1 MADLRRSMS
10 LSHATSLVVG
20 IILGASIFVQ
30 PSEITHLIPN
40 ARKMVV
46 VWVIA
51 GALTLCGALVCA
63 ELAAA
68 FPETGGVY
76 VFLKRIFSPALGFLW
91 GWGMFWSVHSGII
104 AAIAVVMARYAT
116 YFIPMGE
123 RGIRVTAMAAIL
135 LLSGLNYVGIR
146 AGSLLQ
152 VILTVTKV
160 AAILLLV
167 SLLFL
172 FGGAAHRSLSPAA
185 DNYAQY
191 SWQVYGLAIAAGLFS
206 FGGWHMVTYA
216 AGETREPA
224 RTIPLA
230 LILGTLIVCVCYIA
244 LNSGYLRVMNVAEI
258 AKSNHAA
265 ADAIERAVGSR
276 SSAAVAALVVISAFG
291 SLNGIILAGP
301 RVYYAMAEDGLA
313 FRWLGAVDRRR
324 KTPHLAILAQAVWSC
339 VLVATNS
346 YRQLFTRVV
355 YSEWIFF
362 ALLAVGFFVL
372 RQRGELRPHYLRGPL
387 LILPALF
394 IIASLGIVWSQVSA
408 DPHGSA
414 LGIGLLLIGLPVYFI
429 WSRQMPKEEHARAGD

>member
-10 LSHATSLVVG
+10 LPHATSLVVG

-30 PSEITHLIPN
+30 PSEITHLIPD
-40 ARKMVV
+40 ARKMIV
-46 VWVIA
+46 VWLIA

-68 FPETGGVY
+68 YPETGGVY

-104 AAIAVVMARYAT
+104 AAIAVVMSRYAT
-116 YFIPMGE
+116 YFVAMGE

-135 LLSGLNYVGIR
+135 LLSGLNYLGIK

-152 VILTVTKV
+152 VILTATKV
-160 AAILLLV
+160 GAILLLV
-167 SLLFL
+167 LVLFV
-172 FGGAAHRSLSPAA
+172 FGGAAHRALSA
-185 DNYAQY
+185 DANNSAQY
-191 SWQVYGLAIAAGLFS
+191 SWQMYGLAIAAGLFS

-230 LILGTLIVCVCYIA
+230 LILGTLIVCICYIA
-244 LNSGYLRVMNVAEI
+244 LNAGYLRVMNVAEI
-258 AKSNHAA
+258 AKSNRVA
-265 ADAIERAVGSR
+265 ADAIERALGSR
-276 SSAAVAALVVISAFG
+276 SGAAIAALVVISAFG

-313 FRWLGAVDRRR
+313 FRWLGAVDSRR
-324 KTPHLAILAQAVWSC
+324 KTPHLAILAQGIWSC

-362 ALLAVGFFVL
+362 ALLAIGFLLL
-372 RQRGELRPHYLRGPL
+372 RQRRKLQPRYLRGAL
-387 LILPALF
+387 LILPAVF

-408 DPHGSA
+408 DPRGSA
-414 LGIGLLLIGLPVYFI
+414 MGIGLLFIGLPVYFI
-429 WSRQMPKEEHARAGD
+429 WSRQTSLEEHTRAGD

>member
-1 MADLRRSMS
+1 L
-10 LSHATSLVVG
+10 
-20 IILGASIFVQ
+20 
-30 PSEITHLIPN
+30 
-40 ARKMVV
+40 
-46 VWVIA
+46 
-51 GALTLCGALVCA
+51 
-63 ELAAA
+63 
-68 FPETGGVY
+68 
-76 VFLKRIFSPALGFLW
+76 
-91 GWGMFWSVHSGII
+91 
-104 AAIAVVMARYAT
+104 
-116 YFIPMGE
+116 
-123 RGIRVTAMAAIL
+123 
-135 LLSGLNYVGIR
+135 
-146 AGSLLQ
+146 
-152 VILTVTKV
+152 ILTATKV

-185 DNYAQY
+185 DSYAQY
-191 SWQVYGLAIAAGLFS
+191 SWQMYGLAIAAGLFS
-206 FGGWHMVTYA
+206 FGGWHMVTYT

-244 LNSGYLRVMNVAEI
+244 LNSGYLRVMNAAEI
-258 AKSNHAA
+258 AKSNHVA
-265 ADAIERAVGSR
+265 ADVIERAVGSR

-313 FRWLGAVDRRR
+313 FRWFGAVDRRR

-372 RQRGELRPHYLRGPL
+372 RRRGKLRPNYLRGPM

-408 DPHGSA
+408 DRHGSA
-414 LGIGLLLIGLPVYFI
+414 FGIGLLLIGLPVYFI

>member
-10 LSHATSLVVG
+10 LPHATSLVVG

-30 PSEITHLIPN
+30 PSEITHLIPD
-40 ARKMVV
+40 ARKMIV
-46 VWVIA
+46 VWLIA

-68 FPETGGVY
+68 YPETGGVY

-116 YFIPMGE
+116 YFVAMGE

-135 LLSGLNYVGIR
+135 LLSGLNYLGIK

-152 VILTVTKV
+152 VILTATKV
-160 AAILLLV
+160 GAILLLV
-167 SLLFL
+167 LVLFV
-172 FGGAAHRSLSPAA
+172 FGGAAHRALSA
-185 DNYAQY
+185 DANNSAQY
-191 SWQVYGLAIAAGLFS
+191 SWQMYGLAIAAGLFS

-230 LILGTLIVCVCYIA
+230 LILGTLIVCICYIA
-244 LNSGYLRVMNVAEI
+244 LNAGYLRVMNVAEI
-258 AKSNHAA
+258 AKSNRVA
-265 ADAIERAVGSR
+265 ADAIERALGSR
-276 SSAAVAALVVISAFG
+276 SGAAIAALVVISAFG

-313 FRWLGAVDRRR
+313 FRWLGAVDSRR
-324 KTPHLAILAQAVWSC
+324 KTPHLAILAQGIWSC

-362 ALLAVGFFVL
+362 ALLAIGFLLL
-372 RQRGELRPHYLRGPL
+372 RQRGKLQPRYLRGAL
-387 LILPALF
+387 LILPAVF

-408 DPHGSA
+408 DPRGSA
-414 LGIGLLLIGLPVYFI
+414 MGIGLLLIGLPVYFI
-429 WSRQMPKEEHARAGD
+429 WSRQTSLEEHTRAGD

>member
-10 LSHATSLVVG
+10 LPHATSLVVG

-30 PSEITHLIPN
+30 PAEITHLIPN
-40 ARKMVV
+40 ARKMIV
-46 VWVIA
+46 VWLIA

-63 ELAAA
+63 ELAAVY
-68 FPETGGVY
+68 PETGGVY

-104 AAIAVVMARYAT
+104 AAIAVVMARYTT

-123 RGIRVTAMAAIL
+123 RGIRVTAMTAIL
-135 LLSGLNYVGIR
+135 LLSGLNYLGIKT
-146 AGSLLQ
+146 GSLLQ
-152 VILTVTKV
+152 VILTASKV

-167 SLLFL
+167 LLLFV
-172 FGGAAHRSLSPAA
+172 FGGAAHRAHSA
-185 DNYAQY
+185 DADSYAQY
-191 SWQVYGLAIAAGLFS
+191 SWQMYGLAIAAGLFS

-230 LILGTLIVCVCYIA
+230 LILGTLIVCICYIA
-244 LNSGYLRVMNVAEI
+244 LNAGYLRVMNVAEI
-258 AKSNHAA
+258 TKSNRVA
-265 ADAIERAVGSR
+265 ADAIERALGSR
-276 SSAAVAALVVISAFG
+276 SGAAIAGLVVISAFG

-313 FRWLGAVDRRR
+313 FRWLGAVDSRR
-324 KTPHLAILAQAVWSC
+324 KTPHLAILAQGIWSC

-346 YRQLFTRVV
+346 YRQLFARVV

-362 ALLAVGFFVL
+362 ALLAVGFLVL
-372 RQRGELRPHYLRGPL
+372 RQRGTLQPRYLRGAL
-387 LILPALF
+387 LVLPAVF
-394 IIASLGIVWSQVSA
+394 IIAALGIVWSQVSA
-408 DPHGSA
+408 DPRGSA
-414 LGIGLLLIGLPVYFI
+414 MGIGFLLIGLPVYFI